1 MTVRVLSVSAM
12 PCNVQIWVEDR
23 DDGRF
28 NVYVD
33 RRLLTE
39 EGAQALQEVFNTTIT
54 GWQRLDD
61 STVRA
66 ALRAVTG

>member
-1 MTVRVLSVSAM
+1 M

-23 DDGRF
+23 DDGRV
-28 NVYVD
+28 NIYID
-33 RRLLTE
+33 RGLVTD
-39 EGAQALQEVFNTTIT
+39 EGAQALQKVFNATIT

-61 STVRA
+61 SMVRR